1 MMKVCVVGSGGRE
14 HALATVLRRH
24 HEVVVTPGNPGIPG
38 SVATPATEI
47 DADLYVIGPE
57 APLVA
62 GLADELRAAGKLV
75 FGPGADGA
83 RLEGSKAWMKEVLV
97 AAGVPTARHGSFTEA
112 EPAFAFLDT
121 LDGLYVV
128 KTDGLAAGKGVIV
141 TTSLEE
147 ARAAVLDYLS
157 GDAFGDAGRTLV
169 IEEGLTGP
177 EVSVLAICDGTNA
190 VALAPAQD
198 FKRVGDDDAGPNT
211 GGMGAYSPV
220 PVADQS
226 VIDAVMNDG
235 VLPTLAYLRS
245 IGIDYRGVLY
255 AGLMLTPNGPKM
267 LEYNVRFGDPET
279 QVVLPRL
286 TSDLGE
292 LLASAAAGQLG
303 AEPTFDNGAAVT
315 VVCAAEG
322 YPRDLRT
329 GDVIEGLDDAQAV
342 AGVTVFCAGVG
353 ANTNGELIT
362 AGGRVLTVTGQGA
375 TLAEARQT
383 AYDAVSKI
391 SWPGLHHRN
400 DIASDAAAQRI
411 EDRAPRANS

>member
-1 MMKVCVVGSGGRE
+1 MKVCVVGSGGRE

-47 DADLYVIGPE
+47 EADLYVIGPE

-97 AAGVPTARHGSFTEA
+97 AAGVPTARHGTFTEA

-235 VLPTLAYLRS
+235 VLPTLAFLRS

-303 AEPTFDNGAAVT
+303 AAPTFDNGAAVT
-315 VVCAAEG
+315 VVCATEG

-383 AYDAVSKI
+383 AYDAVGKI

-400 DIASDAAAQRI
+400 DIASDAAAQGI

>member
-1 MMKVCVVGSGGRE
+1 MKVCVVGSGGRE

-38 SVATPATEI
+38 STATPATEI

-97 AAGVPTARHGSFTEA
+97 AAGVPTARHGTFTEA

-177 EVSVLAICDGTNA
+177 EVSVLAICDGTTA

-198 FKRVGDDDAGPNT
+198 FKRVGDGDAGPNT

-303 AEPTFDNGAAVT
+303 AAPTFDDGAAVT

-322 YPRDLRT
+322 YPRDVRT
-329 GDVIEGLDDAQAV
+329 GDVIEGLDDAQSV
-342 AGVTVFCAGVG
+342 AGATVFCAGVG
-353 ANTNGELIT
+353 ANDQGQLIT

-375 TLAEARQT
+375 SLAEARKT

-391 SWPGLHHRN
+391 SWPGLHNRN
-400 DIASDAAAQRI
+400 DIASDAATTT
-411 EDRAPRANS
+411 N